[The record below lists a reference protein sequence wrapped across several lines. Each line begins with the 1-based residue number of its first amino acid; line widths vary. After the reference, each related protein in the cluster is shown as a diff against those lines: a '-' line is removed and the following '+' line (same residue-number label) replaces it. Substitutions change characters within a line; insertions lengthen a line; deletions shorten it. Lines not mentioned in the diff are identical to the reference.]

1 MFVRILLLLTVVPF
15 VELVILLQIADRFSW
30 EGALLLIVITG
41 VVGAFLARKE
51 GLKAIEHIRSDLRN
65 GRVPTQSVVDGVLI
79 LVAGLVLMTPGLLT
93 DLCGFALLIRPIRNT
108 LRRRLTLWLKE
119 RVVVVH
125 RNSEDVFVDVHAA
138 SRPAST
144 QPSSL
149 DKDKPTSLSGE

>member
-1 MFVRILLLLTVVPF
+1 MFIRLVLLLTVVPF

-30 EGALLLIVITG
+30 ERTLLLIVLTG
-41 VVGAFLARKE
+41 VLGAFLARKE
-51 GLKAIEHIRSDLRN
+51 GLKAMERIRSDLRN
-65 GRVPTQSVVDGVLI
+65 GKVPTQSVVDGVLI
-79 LVAGLVLMTPGLLT
+79 LAAGLVLMTPGLLT
-93 DLCGFALLIRPIRNT
+93 DLCGFALLIRPIRGA
-108 LRRRLTLWLKE
+108 LRDRLTSWLKE

-125 RNSEDVFVDVHAA
+125 RNSDDVFVDVHAS